1 MHRLS
6 ISTQTRFQLKD
17 DARAVRR
24 HADRFVRWSHDFQID
39 AGVASPAA
47 ALVSSARRR
56 SSRPP
61 FTKLIATG
69 AFVRAESTKIAGGAV
84 SSPPLM
90 ASLGFPGVVGGG
102 NVSKKKG
109 VGGSLSADAV
119 ASRRVTD
126 ANAEGRARRAEAS
139 VRAAAS
145 SERRVA
151 SFAATARSS
160 ETPSPLFAP
169 FGASALSEV
178 KLDSAPADAA
188 GTFVALV
195 CRYWSAP
202 PPAALPCAAAARPE
216 VTAMSFFICASRWSS
231 SAMENFADTHGASA
245 VCESMGTR
253 CEPNHCR
260 NFSAFRF
267 CAFLSSAPLLAFFL
281 SSSIVCFARGRYAPR
296 ISPRRFQYA
305 AISITL
311 PAGPVSCSFAP
322 PTFEPPS
329 VLRARSCSA
338 RSRSNFSRASSRRAV
353 SSSLSLS
360 CCWWC
365 RPRLA
370 APAASPPALA
380 IIFITTPVMCSTSAT
395 SPRPLLLDP
404 LSFCVR

>member
-1 MHRLS
+1 M
-6 ISTQTRFQLKD
+6 
-17 DARAVRR
+17 
-24 HADRFVRWSHDFQID
+24 
-39 AGVASPAA
+39 
-47 ALVSSARRR
+47 
-56 SSRPP
+56 
-61 FTKLIATG
+61 
-69 AFVRAESTKIAGGAV
+69 
-84 SSPPLM
+84 SSPPKG
-90 ASLGFPGVVGGG
+90 ALGFPGVVGGG

-160 ETPSPLFAP
+160 RSPETPSPLFAAR
-169 FGASALSEV
+169 GASALSEV

-188 GTFVALV
+188 GAFVALV

-231 SAMENFADTHGASA
+231 SAMENFADAHGASA

-253 CEPNHCR
+253 CEPSHCR

-267 CAFLSSAPLLAFFL
+267 CVFLSSAPLLAFFL

-311 PAGPVSCSFAP
+311 PAGPPPAGSVAP

-338 RSRSNFSRASSRRAV
+338 RSRSIFSRASSRRAV